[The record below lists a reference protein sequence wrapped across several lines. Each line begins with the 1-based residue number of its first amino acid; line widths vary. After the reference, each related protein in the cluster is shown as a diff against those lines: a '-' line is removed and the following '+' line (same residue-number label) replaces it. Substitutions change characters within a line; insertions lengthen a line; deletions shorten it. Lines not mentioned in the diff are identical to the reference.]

1 MSIAISTN
9 TKAKATLKLY
19 NQLVSYMFEQE
30 FDELKYAN
38 QSNIKTLR
46 AAQKA
51 LSMIIN
57 RAKSKD
63 VLIRGL
69 RLYFR
74 KINGVNDVCL
84 TTKVF

>member
-1 MSIAISTN
+1 MSITISTD

-57 RAKSKD
+57 RAK
-63 VLIRGL
+63 
-69 RLYFR
+69 
-74 KINGVNDVCL
+74 
-84 TTKVF
+84 

>member
-1 MSIAISTN
+1 MSITISTN

-51 LSMIIN
+51 LGMIIN
-57 RAKSKD
+57 RAK
-63 VLIRGL
+63 
-69 RLYFR
+69 
-74 KINGVNDVCL
+74 
-84 TTKVF
+84 

>member
-1 MSIAISTN
+1 MSITISTN

-19 NQLVSYMFEQE
+19 NQLASYMFEQE
-30 FDELKYAN
+30 CGELKYAN

-57 RAKSKD
+57 RAK
-63 VLIRGL
+63 
-69 RLYFR
+69 
-74 KINGVNDVCL
+74 
-84 TTKVF
+84 